1 MENKRP
7 KLTDPE
13 EFDIIRSIYFKDNR
27 PPFEDLDPIERL
39 ERQEAKYRHQN
50 KSSR

>member
-7 KLTDPE
+7 TLYDPE
-13 EFDIIRSIYFKDNR
+13 EFAIIKAVYFKNDR
-27 PPFEDLDPIERL
+27 LPFEDLDPIERL
-39 ERQEAKYRHQN
+39 ERQEAKQRNQN